1 MSVPSPLPRL
11 ASVAVFSPSE
21 ARSGVTPAAPVPA
34 DFDALMQ
41 AHLARVFGERDAGR
55 RLRALEEVYTEDAT
69 LFEPH
74 AAATGHEAISGAVG
88 ALQASLPAGFVFTA
102 SGAAVGH
109 NGVARLHWCAGSPDG
124 PVAVT
129 GTDVARVENGRI
141 KALYVFVDP
150 APREPRLVGGST
162 P

>member
-1 MSVPSPLPRL
+1 MPVRSPLPRL
-11 ASVAVFSPSE
+11 APVAVFSPGEVRCGMDS
-21 ARSGVTPAAPVPA
+21 AAPVRA

-55 RLRALEEVYTEDAT
+55 RLRALKELYTEDAT

-74 AAATGHEAISGAVG
+74 AAATGHEAISGAVDG
-88 ALQASLPAGFVFTA
+88 IQASLPAGFVFTA

-109 NGVARLHWCAGSPDG
+109 NGVARLRWCAGPPDG

-129 GTDVARVENGRI
+129 GTDVARVENGRV

-150 APREPRLVGGST
+150 APRGPHSMGGST

>member
-1 MSVPSPLPRL
+1 MSVRSPLPRL

-21 ARSGVTPAAPVPA
+21 ARSGMNPAAPVPV

-55 RLRALEEVYTEDAT
+55 RLLALKELYTEDAT

-74 AAATGHEAISGAVG
+74 AAATGYEAISGAVG
-88 ALQASLPAGFVFTA
+88 ALQASLPAEFVFTA
-102 SGAAVGH
+102 SGMAVGH
-109 NGVARLHWCAGSPDG
+109 NGVARLHWRAGPPDG
-124 PVAVT
+124 PVATT

-150 APREPRLVGGST
+150 APREPCSMEGST